1 MSTRWPARVVTAGSI
16 WAMVVAL
23 MAWLEMGPRP
33 VLLAGIA
40 AALATALWLMLDL
53 SDVAAPAAWSAA
65 STTDGTRR
73 GADSRLRLLH
83 RQIEH
88 APSHDEGRVL
98 HRLLVELID
107 DRLLADHCIDRTVQP
122 DRAAAE
128 LGTDL
133 AGFVAATPSAKRLGD
148 PAFLSSILTRIEA
161 L

>member
-1 MSTRWPARVVTAGSI
+1 MSARWRARAITSAIG
-16 WAMVVAL
+16 WALIVAL
-23 MAWLEMGPRP
+23 MSWLQMGPRP

-40 AALATALWLMLDL
+40 AAIATALWLMLDL
-53 SDVAAPAAWSAA
+53 SDVAAPAAWGAA
-65 STTDGTRR
+65 SHTGGTRR

-98 HRLLVELID
+98 HRLLVDLVD
-107 DRLLADHCIDRTVQP
+107 DRLLAEHGIDRTVEP
-122 DRAAAE
+122 DRATTA
-128 LGTDL
+128 
-133 AGFVAATPSAKRLGD
+133 PSARRLGN

>member
-1 MSTRWPARVVTAGSI
+1 MSGRWRVRATTIGSI
-16 WAMVVAL
+16 WALVFAV

-40 AALATALWLMLDL
+40 AALAAGLWLMLDV
-53 SDVAAPAAWSAA
+53 SDIAAPAAWAA
-65 STTDGTRR
+65 AYDTGGTRR

-83 RQIEH
+83 RQIQH

-98 HRLLVELID
+98 HRLLVDLID
-107 DRLLADHCIDRTVQP
+107 DRLLAEHGIDRAVEP
-122 DRAAAE
+122 ARAAAE
-128 LGTDL
+128 LGADL
-133 AGFVAATPSAKRLGD
+133 AAFVTVLPSARQLSN